1 LCKEAAKSASRE
13 DLLRARAVPS
23 DCICTSS
30 SDERIWIEVGKDVV
44 EVYLKSIR
52 HLPVLEETEKRK
64 RHKVCFSGD
73 KLHLHMSSSIPMV

>member
-1 LCKEAAKSASRE
+1 
-13 DLLRARAVPS
+13 
-23 DCICTSS
+23 
-30 SDERIWIEVGKDVV
+30 
-44 EVYLKSIR
+44 LKSIR